1 MFNSLQPHRLW
12 SPPISGHGILQA
24 RILEWVA
31 ILFSRGASQPKDWTL
46 VSCIADT
53 LYSLS
58 HQGSPKGGHSRTVIN
73 MHYRATGFPSGS
85 VVKKKKKKSAC
96 QCRSEI
102 KRRSVLSNS
111 LRPHG
116 LYSPWNSPGQ
126 NTGVGSLSW
135 VEKIPWRRKWQPTSV
150 FLPGKSHGQRSLAG
164 YSPWSLKRVWHNL
177 ATKQQQNKAIVI
189 ISFELAQKWT
199 CLSVEQKRKYITIPE
214 VYVRI
219 CFKIKM
225 ASQMGENRIDY
236 VIWFL
241 KN

>member
-85 VVKKKKKKSAC
+85 VVKKKKKKIC
-96 QCRSEI
+96 LPMQEWN
-102 KRRSVLSNS
+102 KKGFS
-111 LRPHG
+111 LVQLFATPWTIQSMEFSRPE
-116 LYSPWNSPGQ
+116 Y
-126 NTGVGSLSW
+126 
-135 VEKIPWRRKWQPTSV
+135 
-150 FLPGKSHGQRSLAG
+150 
-164 YSPWSLKRVWHNL
+164 WS
-177 ATKQQQNKAIVI
+177 
-189 ISFELAQKWT
+189 
-199 CLSVEQKRKYITIPE
+199 
-214 VYVRI
+214 
-219 CFKIKM
+219 
-225 ASQMGENRIDY
+225 G
-236 VIWFL
+236 
-241 KN
+241 